1 VVVEKRF
8 CNEGGTMGDR
18 GLKKAIIIGA
28 ILGAL
33 VSLGTALSLDTFFSD
48 TFQGTWR
55 DAAAKD
61 VTKMFGASCGQNWF
75 AVTLVLVFVMGFLAG
90 FGALLGIIAG
100 VIMNRFFRL
109 VAK

>member
-1 VVVEKRF
+1 MSDK
-8 CNEGGTMGDR
+8 

-28 ILGAL
+28 LIGAL
-33 VSLGTALSLDTFFSD
+33 MTLGTALSMDVFFSD

-61 VTKMFGASCGQNWF
+61 VTKMFGPACGQNWF

-90 FGALLGIIAG
+90 FGALLGAAGG
-100 VIMNRFFRL
+100 VIMNRFFKFVIR
-109 VAK
+109 